1 MIEGIE
7 GLVVV
12 KILLPSGSFLR
23 LTICNMCI
31 WWIGNLIGFYYREE
45 VKGGMVFLIIRGVPA
60 VLFIEGSSFQG
71 VLIRGVPAVLFIEV
85 SSFQGVLIRGVPAV
99 LFIEVS
105 SFQGVLIR
113 GVPALL
119 FIELS

>member
-1 MIEGIE
+1 M
-7 GLVVV
+7 
-12 KILLPSGSFLR
+12 PP
-23 LTICNMCI
+23 
-31 WWIGNLIGFYYREE
+31 E
-45 VKGGMVFLIIRGVPA
+45 VTCYVAERGVRQVRGTISSWILTPWG
-60 VLFIEGSSFQG
+60 VLFMEVSSFQG

-113 GVPALL
+113 EDIAVS
-119 FIELS
+119 LSPVFLPLH